1 MSRWRVLPYAE
12 MDATLAYTDAHF
24 FRPVDGGATFHERR
38 PSRQCD
44 YCFPPPPE
52 PEPPH
57 EQMPLL

>member
-1 MSRWRVLPYAE
+1 

-24 FRPVDGGATFHERR
+24 FSPVDGGATFHERR